1 MESFYYDNQHLIDDM
16 RASDLRNMLIQ
27 KLGVSSSLVSRII
40 DKKELVHLMKNV
52 LLNRIEKQSNEQFQR
67 HLYLTALVGVV
78 ILIVYLCRSLLKSV
92 IYRIVNSLQSINY
105 IAIKKVRLIGYNIR
119 KREVIGALFLFISLL
134 LECAMCYIQ
143 VCTILTWFISRDHPL
158 RRYILPTISIP
169 INSDKMLSATK
180 QSSRGSLMLNQND
193 FNHGVSTSSSSGF
206 SIDVGPMITI
216 ALMRWLINAC
226 DNYSA
231 SRIHHFVQ
239 ARNEKAHFFAKH
251 HVRKDSIMIEEIQC
265 LSADTRSDGCNDEV
279 DADDHVR
286 DTSHMSSDNCNNND
300 DSDNCNNNDDVVE
313 EDLHMDLIHEAIV
326 RDDMSINTTGIIEA
340 VD

>member
-1 MESFYYDNQHLIDDM
+1 
-16 RASDLRNMLIQ
+16 
-27 KLGVSSSLVSRII
+27 
-40 DKKELVHLMKNV
+40 
-52 LLNRIEKQSNEQFQR
+52 
-67 HLYLTALVGVV
+67 
-78 ILIVYLCRSLLKSV
+78 
-92 IYRIVNSLQSINY
+92 
-105 IAIKKVRLIGYNIR
+105 
-119 KREVIGALFLFISLL
+119 
-134 LECAMCYIQ
+134 
-143 VCTILTWFISRDHPL
+143 
-158 RRYILPTISIP
+158 
-169 INSDKMLSATK
+169 
-180 QSSRGSLMLNQND
+180 MLNQND
-193 FNHGVSTSSSSGF
+193 FNHGVSTSFSSGF

-286 DTSHMSSDNCNNND
+286 DTSHMSSDN
-300 DSDNCNNNDDVVE
+300 NNDDVFE
-313 EDLHMDLIHEAIV
+313 EDLHMDLVYEAIV

>member
-1 MESFYYDNQHLIDDM
+1 
-16 RASDLRNMLIQ
+16 
-27 KLGVSSSLVSRII
+27 
-40 DKKELVHLMKNV
+40 
-52 LLNRIEKQSNEQFQR
+52 
-67 HLYLTALVGVV
+67 
-78 ILIVYLCRSLLKSV
+78 
-92 IYRIVNSLQSINY
+92 
-105 IAIKKVRLIGYNIR
+105 
-119 KREVIGALFLFISLL
+119 
-134 LECAMCYIQ
+134 
-143 VCTILTWFISRDHPL
+143 
-158 RRYILPTISIP
+158 
-169 INSDKMLSATK
+169 
-180 QSSRGSLMLNQND
+180 MLNHND

-300 DSDNCNNNDDVVE
+300 DVVE
-313 EDLHMDLIHEAIV
+313 EDLHMDLVDEAII

>member
-40 DKKELVHLMKNV
+40 DKKELVHLMKNI
-52 LLNRIEKQSNEQFQR
+52 LLDRIEKQSHEQFQR
-67 HLYLTALVGVV
+67 HLYLTALIGVV

-119 KREVIGALFLFISLL
+119 KREFIGALFLFISLL

-158 RRYILPTISIP
+158 RRYILPTISFP
-169 INSDKMLSATK
+169 ISSDKILSATK

-193 FNHGVSTSSSSGF
+193 LNHGVSTRSSSGF

-216 ALMRWLINAC
+216 ALMRWLIKSC

-239 ARNEKAHFFAKH
+239 ARNEKAHSFAKH
-251 HVRKDSIMIEEIQC
+251 HVRKDSTMIEEMQC
-265 LSADTRSDGCNDEV
+265 LSTDTHGCNDGV
-279 DADDHVR
+279 DADGDVR
-286 DTSHMSSDNCNNND
+286 DTSHMISADNND
-300 DSDNCNNNDDVVE
+300 DAVEDDI
-313 EDLHMDLIHEAIV
+313 DMDLIDEAIV
-326 RDDMSINTTGIIEA
+326 RDDMSISIGTIEA

>member
-67 HLYLTALVGVV
+67 HLYLTALIGVV
-78 ILIVYLCRSLLKSV
+78 ILIVYLYRSLLKSV

-169 INSDKMLSATK
+169 IN
-180 QSSRGSLMLNQND
+180 
-193 FNHGVSTSSSSGF
+193 
-206 SIDVGPMITI
+206 
-216 ALMRWLINAC
+216 
-226 DNYSA
+226 
-231 SRIHHFVQ
+231 
-239 ARNEKAHFFAKH
+239 
-251 HVRKDSIMIEEIQC
+251 
-265 LSADTRSDGCNDEV
+265 
-279 DADDHVR
+279 
-286 DTSHMSSDNCNNND
+286 
-300 DSDNCNNNDDVVE
+300 
-313 EDLHMDLIHEAIV
+313 
-326 RDDMSINTTGIIEA
+326 
-340 VD
+340 

>member
-1 MESFYYDNQHLIDDM
+1 MESFYYDNQHLFNDM

-40 DKKELVHLMKNV
+40 DKKELVQLMKNI
-52 LLNRIEKQSNEQFQR
+52 LLDRIEKQSNEQFQR
-67 HLYLTALVGVV
+67 HLYLTALVGLV

-92 IYRIVNSLQSINY
+92 IYRILNSLQSINY
-105 IAIKKVRLIGYNIR
+105 IVVKKVRLIGYNIR

-134 LECAMCYIQ
+134 LECTMCYIQ

-158 RRYILPTISIP
+158 RRYILPILSFPIS
-169 INSDKMLSATK
+169 SDKVLSVAK
-180 QSSRGSLMLNQND
+180 QNYKGNLMLNHND
-193 FNHGVSTSSSSGF
+193 LNHGVSTSSSSGF

-231 SRIHHFVQ
+231 SRIYHFVK
-239 ARNEKAHFFAKH
+239 ARNEKAHSFAKN
-251 HVRKDSIMIEEIQC
+251 HVRKDSTMSEEIQC
-265 LSADTRSDGCNDEV
+265 LSTDTRSDGHEDGV
-279 DADDHVR
+279 DADDGVG
-286 DTSHMSSDNCNNND
+286 DASYISNADIND
-300 DSDNCNNNDDVVE
+300 DTVE
-313 EDLHMDLIHEAIV
+313 ENIDMDLIDEASV
-326 RDDMSINTTGIIEA
+326 RDDMSISIGTIEA